1 MDSDI
6 KNLLY
11 RQPELY
17 QAVYQDPDAS
27 RPRMFETMFERYGH
41 IYPGSILDIGCGIG
55 RDVAALSARCSSC
68 VGVDY
73 QPQMVEF
80 ARSQHPQV
88 TFLQG
93 DMRTLRLPQTFDA
106 ILCSG
111 WAINNIHTVAD
122 LNATFATFARH
133 AHAQTLLI
141 LVVLN
146 AAAYLPGGSGQME
159 TEFVIPAGDY
169 AGKATA
175 RFELNRRHQ
184 QLIRYRTWHI
194 PSLPET
200 EREDFVRFRLI
211 FPMELECYLAAH
223 GFELLDCFD
232 NTDLV
237 PGELVGKSLNL
248 VSVYRG

>member
-1 MDSDI
+1 MDPEL

-17 QAVYQDPDAS
+17 QAVYQDLNAA
-27 RPRMFETMFERYGH
+27 RPRMFETMFERYGPA
-41 IYPGSILDIGCGIG
+41 YPGSILDIGCGIG
-55 RDVAALSARCSSC
+55 HDIAALATRCPAC

-73 QPQMVEF
+73 QAQMVEF

-93 DMRTLRLPQTFDA
+93 DMRTLQLPQTFDA

-122 LNATFATFARH
+122 LHATFATFARH

-159 TEFVIPAGDY
+159 TEFVIPSGDY
-169 AGKATA
+169 AGTATA

-194 PSLPET
+194 PSLSEA
-200 EREDFVRFRLI
+200 ERQDFVRFRLI
-211 FPMELECYLAAH
+211 FPMELESYLTAH
-223 GFELLDCFD
+223 GFELLACFD
-232 NTDLV
+232 NADLN